1 MPATCQLGTFLK
13 RCHATAIGS
22 CQYCGRTFCSKHG
35 QHLEENQEVCARR
48 LCQAKVADLRDHVIY
63 RDQAR
68 VRSARGLCGAPDCSG
83 PRTGQCSKCG
93 ALYCERHLHNR
104 DEVVHRGLMSFS
116 RPASFCD
123 HCLARRKL
131 WSRV

>member
-1 MPATCQLGTFLK
+1 MLYREA
-13 RCHATAIGS
+13 
-22 CQYCGRTFCSKHG
+22 
-35 QHLEENQEVCARR
+35 AR
-48 LCQAKVADLRDHVIY
+48 Q
-63 RDQAR
+63 
-68 VRSARGLCGAPDCSG
+68 RSARGVCGAPDCGS

-93 ALYCERHLHNR
+93 ALFCDKHLHDR
-104 DEVVHRGLMSFS
+104 EETVRRGLSSFS